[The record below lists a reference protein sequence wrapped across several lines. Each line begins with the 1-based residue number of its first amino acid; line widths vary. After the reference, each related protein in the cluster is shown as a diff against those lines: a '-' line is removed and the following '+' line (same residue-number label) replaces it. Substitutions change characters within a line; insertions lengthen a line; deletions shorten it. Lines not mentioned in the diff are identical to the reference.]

1 MTRLYL
7 PQMEKAIEHAKP
19 NVQRRHWEFQN
30 SLNSIQEIPF
40 QWMLGILDNWVYVLQ
55 QKKDFVNFIE
65 ETYI

>member
-1 MTRLYL
+1 
-7 PQMEKAIEHAKP
+7 MEKAIEHAKP
-19 NVQRRHWEFQN
+19 NIQRRHWEFQN

-40 QWMLGILDNWVYVLQ
+40 QRMLGILDNWIYVLQ